1 MISLLNVLIGIG
13 LSVLI
18 VLYLPGFAFQHLKSE
33 KNRHFS
39 FRSFIISKDACIL
52 ALLSPFIVSIIHIAL
67 DYFLGLAIRS
77 FSIKYT
83 PINKTHI
90 WDGISGFYFILCMM
104 IVLIVGSLH
113 YNRLKYGGEE
123 R

>member
-18 VLYLPGFAFQHLKSE
+18 VVYLPGFAFQHLKSE
-33 KNRHFS
+33 KNRHYS
-39 FRSFIISKDACIL
+39 FRRFIISKDACVL
-52 ALLSPFIVSIIHIAL
+52 ALLCPFIVSIIHIGL

-83 PINKTHI
+83 PVNKTHI
-90 WDGISGFYFILCMM
+90 WNGISGFYF
-104 IVLIVGSLH
+104 
-113 YNRLKYGGEE
+113 
-123 R
+123 